1 MNRPGIVSAG
11 SMMSVCGARRQTG
24 SALFV
29 ALVMLL
35 LIAIIG
41 VAGIRTVVME
51 KNMSTN
57 NQYEML
63 VFQGAESAIEGVLA
77 DDSAFVAA
85 INTTTGAALPTR
97 SFTLDH
103 SNHSFSMTAGATIAV
118 GTPDVAVGFTLG
130 DFVSYPFTITSS
142 SSIASINSADT
153 HVLTASK
160 VAPYLF

>member
-1 MNRPGIVSAG
+1 MNRSGIACTG
-11 SMMSVCGARRQTG
+11 SMMAVCGARRQSG
-24 SALFV
+24 AALFV
-29 ALVMLL
+29 ALVLLL

-77 DDSAFVAA
+77 DAGAFVAA
-85 INTTTGAALPTR
+85 INTATGDPPPAR

-103 SNHSFSMTAGATIAV
+103 DDHSFSMAAGAT
-118 GTPDVAVGFTLG
+118 VAAGAPEVPIGFTLG

-153 HVLTASK
+153 HILTASK